1 MVDTFG
7 AVPRHGWA
15 RMVPE
20 QHVTDLATSLRFW
33 RDILGFAVAY
43 QRSAE
48 RFV

>member
-1 MVDTFG
+1 
-7 AVPRHGWA
+7 
-15 RMVPE
+15 MVPE